1 MCVCLV
7 VGGTALVKN
16 DTARLGAL
24 VTCPNLRLGATRV
37 ASATWGRQAKPF
49 PLKALPRF
57 GRSAHFRQGI
67 VGHHRSTEAFEG
79 IPGRICFQLPAS
91 STRSDDPCPGA
102 SSRGLHAWLGNGPG
116 LEQGDDV
123 GLQTQAAAQ
132 ESREAIPGSSS
143 SSGWAGSPGRSRR
156 GGLEPTMSGCS
167 RAAPLQAG
175 VFPGIKT

>member
-1 MCVCLV
+1 M
-7 VGGTALVKN
+7 
-16 DTARLGAL
+16 
-24 VTCPNLRLGATRV
+24 

-67 VGHHRSTEAFEG
+67 VAHHRSTEAFEG

-91 STRSDDPCPGA
+91 STRSDDPCSPPPKRAARERRPVGCM
-102 SSRGLHAWLGNGPG
+102 RGWAMGQAWKA
-116 LEQGDDV
+116 GDDV

-132 ESREAIPGSSS
+132 KSREAIPGSSS
-143 SSGWAGSPGRSRR
+143 SSRWAGSPGRSRR